1 MDFSLKSS
9 VNSSVA
15 AHTGYSWKGSPPDLR
30 GPTVSSD
37 PHGRNHQ
44 VHSDYIRPIASS
56 RELRTDHWVQ
66 RQGKNPDGFPGPPAA
81 SGPNCRQSQPLGIGD
96 RAPIPAA
103 KPTHIR
109 QGLTILKPSYE
120 DRWNNIEF
128 ENDFGF
134 SSPGPRQPQLV
145 GPERGGLGAFRQ
157 DQDVPPSG
165 YIRSLHGIYDNSWYS
180 PSPPPYCARAESDGA
195 SYLSIRPETD
205 TSQNPVSLCYSVSVC
220 LSVSVSL
227 SLSLTLSLSV
237 CLCLSVSVS
246 VSVSLCLCLC
256 LCLSLSLSLS

>member
-1 MDFSLKSS
+1 MDFSLKCS

-15 AHTGYSWKGSPPDLR
+15 AHTGYSWKGSPPALR
-30 GPTVSSD
+30 GPTVSID

-44 VHSDYIRPIASS
+44 IYSDYIRPIASP
-56 RELRTDHWVQ
+56 RERRTDHWVQ
-66 RQGKNPDGFPGPPAA
+66 RQGKNPDGFAGPPAA
-81 SGPNCRQSQPLGIGD
+81 SGPNWRQSQPFGIGD

-109 QGLTILKPSYE
+109 QGLTIPKPSYE

-134 SSPGPRQPQLV
+134 SSPVPRQPQLV
-145 GPERGGLGAFRQ
+145 WPERGGLGAFRQ

-165 YIRSLHGIYDNSWYS
+165 DIRSLHVIYDNSWYS
-180 PSPPPYCARAESDGA
+180 PSPPPYCARAESDVA

-205 TSQNPVSLCYSVSVC
+205 TSQNQVSLCYSVSVC
-220 LSVSVSL
+220 LSL
-227 SLSLTLSLSV
+227 SL
-237 CLCLSVSVS
+237 
-246 VSVSLCLCLC
+246 SLCLCL
-256 LCLSLSLSLS
+256 